1 MLERIVALVVLAV
14 FTAVSMTI
22 VTTGFG
28 AVLSV
33 RSVAGS
39 LAAAAPVPGALSL
52 AFGVWYALGALA
64 AVPYPF

>member
-1 MLERIVALVVLAV
+1 VLAV

-39 LAAAAPVPGALSL
+39 LAAAAPVLGTLSL
-52 AFGVWYALGALA
+52 AFGVWYAAAAWSLA
-64 AVPYPF
+64 PYPF